1 MAEPDEIDPEAL
13 EREIA
18 AGVPLALI
26 DLRDEASFAAWHVDA
41 APGVVRNVPDAEFSS
56 AMEAVLADIP
66 REARVRLI
74 CAAGRTSLE
83 RVGAVARLRPGA
95 ASIRGGM
102 IGWSRVLVHDDVP
115 LPGPARVVQFR
126 REARGCLSYLVES
139 EGAALVVDPAPDFEP
154 YRDLAARFEARIV
167 AVFDTHVHA
176 DHLSGAR
183 QLARATAARLLM
195 SREAMRRGMADP
207 EAFTPLVDGAPITLG
222 KADVR
227 MIALPGHTTDMAGLL
242 VDGGALIGGD
252 SLFADS
258 VARPDLEAGDAGAV
272 AAARVLHRTIRERI
286 LALPDSVRL
295 LPCHY
300 PGGRRDGPLA
310 PTLAEVR
317 AAVPEL
323 RLEESEFADRVTA
336 AMPPRPANHEQIIA
350 VNLGRGG
357 HGLDVPRLEVG
368 ANNCAIGSAA

>member
-18 AGVPLALI
+18 GGVPLALI

-56 AMEAVLADIP
+56 AMEAVLADIH

-154 YRDLAARFEARIV
+154 YRDLAARSEARIV

-183 QLARATAARLLM
+183 ELARATAARLLM

-207 EAFTPLVDGAPITLG
+207 GRSRRSPT
-222 KADVR
+222 
-227 MIALPGHTTDMAGLL
+227 
-242 VDGGALIGGD
+242 
-252 SLFADS
+252 
-258 VARPDLEAGDAGAV
+258 AR
-272 AAARVLHRTIRERI
+272 RSR
-286 LALPDSVRL
+286 S
-295 LPCHY
+295 
-300 PGGRRDGPLA
+300 GRPMC
-310 PTLAEVR
+310 E
-317 AAVPEL
+317 
-323 RLEESEFADRVTA
+323 
-336 AMPPRPANHEQIIA
+336 
-350 VNLGRGG
+350 
-357 HGLDVPRLEVG
+357 
-368 ANNCAIGSAA
+368 